1 MQTRAE
7 ETWQTYLQ
15 RAVRSTGAH
24 RKSEGL
30 PILTYIIAEK
40 MWKAATWAYQKRT
53 IGSPRSIEDST
64 EMKEYCVVEN
74 RFALREW
81 WKRIRME
88 ASFCDHVRGEVL
100 GHCVMELGT

>member
-1 MQTRAE
+1 MANILAKSCKIYGGHTGIR
-7 ETWQTYLQ
+7 
-15 RAVRSTGAH
+15 RSSLLDIYH
-24 RKSEGL
+24 RGKGVEGRQVG
-30 PILTYIIAEK
+30 IS
-40 MWKAATWAYQKRT
+40 KRT
-53 IGSPRSIEDST
+53 IGSPLSIEDST

-88 ASFCDHVRGEVL
+88 ASFCDHVRGKVL